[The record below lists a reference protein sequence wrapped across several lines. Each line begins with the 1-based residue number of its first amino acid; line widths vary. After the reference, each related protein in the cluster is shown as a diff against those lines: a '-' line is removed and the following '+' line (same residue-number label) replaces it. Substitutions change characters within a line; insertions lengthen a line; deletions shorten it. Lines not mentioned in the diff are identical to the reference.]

1 MQYFGDNMWQDV
13 VAIEGESFNCGYC
26 NSLTAPSYGYVTS
39 GYDRNG
45 LIVGARILICP
56 NCKQPTFFDEFNS
69 QYPSANN
76 IMDNINYL
84 PDDVQELYKEV
95 CDSFSVHAYT
105 GASILARKMIMNI
118 AIEKKAEVDLSFAN
132 YVEYLVTNGVVPKS
146 AEKWLNTVR
155 KNGNEAAHK
164 TSKSSKEET
173 EKIIKF
179 LVILL
184 RSVYEFEGEI

>member
-1 MQYFGDNMWQDV
+1 MQYLGDNMWQDV

-39 GYDRNG
+39 GYDRNE

-56 NCKQPTFFDEFNS
+56 NCKKPTFFDDNI

-76 IMDNINYL
+76 IMGSIKFL

-118 AIEKKAEVDLSFAN
+118 AIEKEAAEDLNFAG
-132 YVEYLVTNGVVPKS
+132 YVEYLVENGVVPNS
-146 AEKWLNTVR
+146 AEKWLNAVR

-164 TSKSSKEET
+164 TRKSSKEET
-173 EKIIKF
+173 EKIINF